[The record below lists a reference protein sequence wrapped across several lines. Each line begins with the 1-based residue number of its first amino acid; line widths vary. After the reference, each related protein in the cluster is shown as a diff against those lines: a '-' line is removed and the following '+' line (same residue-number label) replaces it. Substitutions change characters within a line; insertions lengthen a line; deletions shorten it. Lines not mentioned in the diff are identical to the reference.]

1 MSRQPVIDVHHFVN
15 YANLQSQ
22 LRKSSLVT
30 GLTGPIGVAILND
43 QELPVGEVLTNR
55 IDSSVF
61 DKTAGG

>member
-1 MSRQPVIDVHHFVN
+1 MSSQPVINVHHFVN

-22 LRKSSLVT
+22 LRKSSLVI

-43 QELPVGEVLTNR
+43 QKLPVGEVLTNR